1 MDPLF
6 VPEPPNRVR
15 VILNTDAKNEAKFP
29 EARHAVA
36 ALAVQDAVIDGE
48 CRAGRQ
54 RPIILS
60 VIARIRHG
68 SCETADRFL
77 RVRSS
82 PAQRQRPS
90 RFTDRKAKGKAGSFT
105 EKAAQRNSVFGI

>member
-36 ALAVQDAVIDGE
+36 ALAVQDAVIDYAASG
-48 CRAGRQ
+48 
-54 RPIILS
+54 IINTMPYPVL
-60 VIARIRHG
+60 RRTEHG
-68 SCETADRFL
+68 I
-77 RVRSS
+77 SS
-82 PAQRQRPS
+82 HEALP
-90 RFTDRKAKGKAGSFT
+90 D
-105 EKAAQRNSVFGI
+105 AA